1 MTPTPKPKRAI
12 DILWRTL
19 GRRKGI
25 YRDALFATVVVNIIA
40 LATALFT
47 MQVYDRVIPHT
58 GFETLFVL
66 AAGVTVALLF
76 DLLLKQVR
84 SHLLDKEGTRIDIEL
99 SDWFFRRAQGIRME
113 ARPPSLGTLAAQLKG
128 LEHVRGVLGSS
139 ALFVLADVPFA
150 LFFIGVIAF
159 IGGPLAIVPMVLV
172 PVALVVGIACQFRVG
187 RAIAASQGHQNQ
199 KAGLL
204 VEAIDGVENI
214 KATTNEPG
222 LQDQWRELLFKAGDD
237 DDRIKAA
244 SALSSNVTATLQQFS
259 YVVLIAFGAILAV
272 QGQLSMG
279 ALIACSII
287 SQRALGPIARF
298 PSVLVQWA
306 HAKSALKNLD
316 QLMSLPN
323 EEDEQERT
331 LNPEVVENSLR
342 LERIEFAYGDNT
354 QLALELAKLNIP
366 AGQKVGVI
374 GAIGSGKSTLLKVA
388 SGLYRPKAGQ
398 VYLGG
403 LDMVHIQQQR
413 LRDLVAYLPQ
423 DLRLIKG
430 TLRENVLRGLADPG
444 DEAILDAARK
454 TGLIEL
460 INSHPMGLGLPI
472 SEGGRG
478 TSGGQ
483 RQLIGLTRM
492 LLSPAE
498 VLLLD
503 EPTASMDTVSEARV
517 VKLLEGLGEQGRTLV
532 VSTHK
537 TALLPMMDRLLVFA
551 NGRLV
556 MDGPRQQVMAE
567 LSSKKK
573 VVDASTKRQ
582 LA

>member
-1 MTPTPKPKRAI
+1 MSSTPARAI
-12 DILWRTL
+12 DVLWQTL

-25 YRDALFATVVVNIIA
+25 YRDALFATLIVNIIA
-40 LATALFT
+40 LSTALFT

-58 GFETLFVL
+58 GFETLFVMATGISL
-66 AAGVTVALLF
+66 ALLF

-128 LEHVRGVLGSS
+128 LEYVRGVLGSS
-139 ALFVLADVPFA
+139 TLFVLADVPFA

-159 IGGPLAIVPMVLV
+159 IGGPLAIVPLVLV
-172 PVALVVGIACQFRVG
+172 PIALVVGVASQFRVG
-187 RAIAASQGHQNQ
+187 KAIAASQGHQNQ

-214 KATTNEPG
+214 KATTNETG
-222 LQDQWRELLFKAGDD
+222 LQGQWRDLLFKAGED
-237 DDRIKAA
+237 DDRIKSA

-259 YVVLIAFGAILAV
+259 YVILIAFGAVLAV
-272 QGQLSMG
+272 QGELSMG

-298 PSVLVQWA
+298 PAVLVQWS
-306 HAKSALKNLD
+306 HAKNALKNLD

-323 EEDEQERT
+323 EEDEQPHS
-331 LNPEVVENSLR
+331 LNPEVVENSLG
-342 LERIEFAYGDNT
+342 LERIEFSYGEST
-354 QLALELAKLNIP
+354 QLALELAKLDIP
-366 AGQKVGVI
+366 AGQKVGVV

-403 LDMVHIQQQR
+403 LDMVNIQHTR
-413 LRDLVAYLPQ
+413 LRELVAYLPQ

-430 TLRENVLRGLADPG
+430 TLRDNVLRGMQDPG
-444 DEAILDAARK
+444 DEVILEAARQ

-460 INSHPMGLGLPI
+460 INANPLGLALPI

-483 RQLIGLTRM
+483 KQLIGLTRL

-503 EPTASMDTVSEARV
+503 EPTASMDSVSEARV
-517 VKLLEGLGEQGRTLV
+517 VKLLETLGAQGKTLV
-532 VSTHK
+532 ISTHK
-537 TALLPMMDRLLVFA
+537 AALLPMMDRLLVFA

-556 MDGPRQQVMAE
+556 MDGPRQDVMAQ
-567 LSSKKK
+567 LSAQKKTPDSSSK
-573 VVDASTKRQ
+573 RQ
-582 LA
+582 SA

>member
-1 MTPTPKPKRAI
+1 MSSTPARAI
-12 DILWRTL
+12 DVLWQTL

-25 YRDALFATVVVNIIA
+25 YRDALFATLIVNIIA
-40 LATALFT
+40 LSTALFT

-58 GFETLFVL
+58 GFETLFVM
-66 AAGVTVALLF
+66 ATGISMALLF

-128 LEHVRGVLGSS
+128 LEYVRGVLGSS
-139 ALFVLADVPFA
+139 TLFVLADVPFA

-159 IGGPLAIVPMVLV
+159 IGGPLAIVPLVLV
-172 PVALVVGIACQFRVG
+172 PIALVVGVASQFRVG
-187 RAIAASQGHQNQ
+187 KAIAASQGHQNQ

-214 KATTNEPG
+214 KATTNETG
-222 LQDQWRELLFKAGDD
+222 LQGQWRDLLFKAGED
-237 DDRIKAA
+237 DDRIKSA

-259 YVVLIAFGAILAV
+259 YVILIAFGAVLAV
-272 QGQLSMG
+272 QGELSMG

-298 PSVLVQWA
+298 PSVLVQWS
-306 HAKSALKNLD
+306 HAKNALKNLD

-323 EEDEQERT
+323 EEDEQPHS
-331 LNPEVVENSLR
+331 LNPEVVENSLG
-342 LERIEFAYGDNT
+342 LERIEFSYGEST
-354 QLALELAKLNIP
+354 QLALELAKLDIP
-366 AGQKVGVI
+366 AGQKVGVV

-403 LDMVHIQQQR
+403 LDMVNIQHTR
-413 LRDLVAYLPQ
+413 LRELVAYLPQ

-430 TLRENVLRGLADPG
+430 TLRENVLRGMQDPG
-444 DEAILDAARK
+444 DEVILEAARQ

-460 INSHPMGLGLPI
+460 INANPLGLALPI

-483 RQLIGLTRM
+483 KQLIGLTR
-492 LLSPAE
+492 LFLSPAE

-517 VKLLEGLGEQGRTLV
+517 VKLLETLGAQGKTLV
-532 VSTHK
+532 ISTHK
-537 TALLPMMDRLLVFA
+537 AALLPMMDRLLVFA

-556 MDGPRQQVMAE
+556 MDGPRQDVMAQ
-567 LSSKKK
+567 LSAQKKTPDSSSK
-573 VVDASTKRQ
+573 RQ
-582 LA
+582 SA

>member
-1 MTPTPKPKRAI
+1 MSSTPARAI
-12 DILWRTL
+12 DVLWQTL

-25 YRDALFATVVVNIIA
+25 YRDALFATLIVNIIA
-40 LATALFT
+40 LSTALFT

-58 GFETLFVL
+58 GFETLFVM
-66 AAGVTVALLF
+66 ATGVSMALLF

-128 LEHVRGVLGSS
+128 LEYVRGVLGSS
-139 ALFVLADVPFA
+139 TLFVLADVPFA

-159 IGGPLAIVPMVLV
+159 IGGPLAIVPLVLV
-172 PVALVVGIACQFRVG
+172 PIALVVGVASQFRVG
-187 RAIAASQGHQNQ
+187 KAIAASQGHQNQ

-214 KATTNEPG
+214 KATTNETG
-222 LQDQWRELLFKAGDD
+222 LQGQWRDLLFKAGED
-237 DDRIKAA
+237 DDRIKSA

-259 YVVLIAFGAILAV
+259 YVILIAFGAILAV
-272 QGQLSMG
+272 QGELSMG

-298 PSVLVQWA
+298 PAVLVQWS
-306 HAKSALKNLD
+306 HAKNALKNLD

-323 EEDEQERT
+323 EEDDQPHS
-331 LNPEVVENSLR
+331 LNPEVVQNSLR
-342 LERIEFAYGDNT
+342 LERIEFSYGEST
-354 QLALELAKLNIP
+354 QLALELAKLDIP
-366 AGQKVGVI
+366 AGQKVGVV

-403 LDMVHIQQQR
+403 LDMVNIQHTR
-413 LRDLVAYLPQ
+413 LRELVAYLPQ

-430 TLRENVLRGLADPG
+430 TLRENVLRGMQDPG
-444 DEAILDAARK
+444 DEVILEAARQ

-460 INSHPMGLGLPI
+460 INANPLGLALPI

-483 RQLIGLTRM
+483 KQLIGLTRL

-517 VKLLEGLGEQGRTLV
+517 VKLLETLGAQGKTLV
-532 VSTHK
+532 ISTHK
-537 TALLPMMDRLLVFA
+537 SALLPMMDRLLVFA

-556 MDGPRQQVMAE
+556 MDGPRQDVMAQ
-567 LSSKKK
+567 LSAQKKSA
-573 VVDASTKRQ
+573 DSSSRRQ
-582 LA
+582 SA

>member
-1 MTPTPKPKRAI
+1 MSSTPARAI
-12 DILWRTL
+12 DVLWQTL

-25 YRDALFATVVVNIIA
+25 YRDALFATLIVNIIA
-40 LATALFT
+40 LSTALFT

-58 GFETLFVL
+58 GFETLFVM
-66 AAGVTVALLF
+66 ATGVSMALLF

-128 LEHVRGVLGSS
+128 LEYVRGVLGSS
-139 ALFVLADVPFA
+139 TLFVLADVPFA

-159 IGGPLAIVPMVLV
+159 IGGPLAIVPLVLV
-172 PVALVVGIACQFRVG
+172 PIALVVGVASQFRVG
-187 RAIAASQGHQNQ
+187 KAIAASQGHQNQ

-214 KATTNEPG
+214 KATTNETG
-222 LQDQWRELLFKAGDD
+222 LQGQWRDLLFKAGED
-237 DDRIKAA
+237 DDRIKSA

-259 YVVLIAFGAILAV
+259 YVILIAFGAVLAV
-272 QGQLSMG
+272 QGELSMG

-298 PSVLVQWA
+298 PAVLVQWS
-306 HAKSALKNLD
+306 HAKNALKNLD

-323 EEDEQERT
+323 EEDDQPHS
-331 LNPEVVENSLR
+331 LNPEVVQNSLR
-342 LERIEFAYGDNT
+342 LERIEFSYGEST
-354 QLALELAKLNIP
+354 QLALELAKLDIP
-366 AGQKVGVI
+366 AGQKVGVV

-403 LDMVHIQQQR
+403 LDMVNIQHTR
-413 LRDLVAYLPQ
+413 LRELVAYLPQ

-430 TLRENVLRGLADPG
+430 TLRENVLRGMQDPG
-444 DEAILDAARK
+444 DEVILEAARQ

-460 INSHPMGLGLPI
+460 INANPLGLALPI

-483 RQLIGLTRM
+483 KQLIGLTRL

-517 VKLLEGLGEQGRTLV
+517 VKLLETLGAQGKTLV
-532 VSTHK
+532 ISTHK
-537 TALLPMMDRLLVFA
+537 SALLPMMDRLLVFA

-556 MDGPRQQVMAE
+556 MDGPRQDVMAQ
-567 LSSKKK
+567 LSAQKKSA
-573 VVDASTKRQ
+573 DSSSRRQ
-582 LA
+582 SA

>member
-1 MTPTPKPKRAI
+1 MSSTPARAI
-12 DILWRTL
+12 DVLWQTL

-25 YRDALFATVVVNIIA
+25 YRDALFATLIVNIIA
-40 LATALFT
+40 LSTALFT

-58 GFETLFVL
+58 GFETLFVM
-66 AAGVTVALLF
+66 ATGVSMALLF

-128 LEHVRGVLGSS
+128 LEYVRGVLGSS
-139 ALFVLADVPFA
+139 TLFVLADVPFA

-159 IGGPLAIVPMVLV
+159 IGGPLAIVPLVLV
-172 PVALVVGIACQFRVG
+172 PIALVVGVASQFRVG
-187 RAIAASQGHQNQ
+187 KAIAASQGHQNQ

-214 KATTNEPG
+214 KATTNETG
-222 LQDQWRELLFKAGDD
+222 LQGQWRDLLFKAGED
-237 DDRIKAA
+237 DDRIKSA

-259 YVVLIAFGAILAV
+259 YVILIAFGAVLAV
-272 QGQLSMG
+272 QGELSMG

-298 PSVLVQWA
+298 PAVLVQWS
-306 HAKSALKNLD
+306 HAKNALKNLD
-316 QLMSLPN
+316 QLMNLPN
-323 EEDEQERT
+323 EEDDQPHS
-331 LNPEVVENSLR
+331 LNPEVVQNSLR
-342 LERIEFAYGDNT
+342 LERIEFSYGEST
-354 QLALELAKLNIP
+354 QLALELAKLDIP
-366 AGQKVGVI
+366 AGQKVGVV

-403 LDMVHIQQQR
+403 LDMVNIQHTR
-413 LRDLVAYLPQ
+413 LRELVAYLPQ

-430 TLRENVLRGLADPG
+430 TLRENVLRGMQDPG
-444 DEAILDAARK
+444 DEVILEAARQ

-460 INSHPMGLGLPI
+460 INANPLGLALPI

-483 RQLIGLTRM
+483 KQLIGLTRL

-503 EPTASMDTVSEARV
+503 EPTASMDSVSEARV
-517 VKLLEGLGEQGRTLV
+517 VKLLETLGAQGKTLV
-532 VSTHK
+532 ISTHK
-537 TALLPMMDRLLVFA
+537 SALLPMMDRLLVFA

-556 MDGPRQQVMAE
+556 MDGPRQDVMAQ
-567 LSSKKK
+567 LSAQKKSA
-573 VVDASTKRQ
+573 DSSSRRQ
-582 LA
+582 SA

>member
-1 MTPTPKPKRAI
+1 MSSTPARAI
-12 DILWRTL
+12 DVLWQTL

-25 YRDALFATVVVNIIA
+25 YRDALFATLIVNIIA
-40 LATALFT
+40 LSTALFT

-58 GFETLFVL
+58 GFETLFVM
-66 AAGVTVALLF
+66 ATGVSMALLF

-128 LEHVRGVLGSS
+128 LEYVRGVLGSS
-139 ALFVLADVPFA
+139 TLFVLADVPFA

-159 IGGPLAIVPMVLV
+159 IGGPLAIVPLVLV
-172 PVALVVGIACQFRVG
+172 PIALVVGVASQFRVG
-187 RAIAASQGHQNQ
+187 KAIAASQGHQNQ

-214 KATTNEPG
+214 KATTNETG
-222 LQDQWRELLFKAGDD
+222 LQGQWRDLLFKAGED
-237 DDRIKAA
+237 DDRIKSA

-259 YVVLIAFGAILAV
+259 YVILIAFGAVLAV
-272 QGQLSMG
+272 QGELSMG

-298 PSVLVQWA
+298 PAVLVQWS
-306 HAKSALKNLD
+306 HAKNALKNLD

-323 EEDEQERT
+323 EEDDQPHS
-331 LNPEVVENSLR
+331 LNPEVVQNSLR
-342 LERIEFAYGDNT
+342 LERIEFSYGEST
-354 QLALELAKLNIP
+354 QLALELAKLDIP
-366 AGQKVGVI
+366 AGQKVGVV

-403 LDMVHIQQQR
+403 LDMVNIQHTR
-413 LRDLVAYLPQ
+413 LRELVAYLPQ

-430 TLRENVLRGLADPG
+430 TLRENVLRGMQDPG
-444 DEAILDAARK
+444 DEVILEAARQ

-460 INSHPMGLGLPI
+460 INANPLGLALPI

-483 RQLIGLTRM
+483 KQLIGLTRL

-503 EPTASMDTVSEARV
+503 EPTASMDSVSEARV
-517 VKLLEGLGEQGRTLV
+517 VKLLETLGAQGKTLV
-532 VSTHK
+532 ISTHK
-537 TALLPMMDRLLVFA
+537 SALLPMMDRLLVFA

-556 MDGPRQQVMAE
+556 MDGPRQDVMAQ
-567 LSSKKK
+567 LSAQKKSA
-573 VVDASTKRQ
+573 DSSSRRQ
-582 LA
+582 SA

>member
-1 MTPTPKPKRAI
+1 MSSTPARAI
-12 DILWRTL
+12 DVLWQTL

-25 YRDALFATVVVNIIA
+25 YRDALFATLIVNIIA
-40 LATALFT
+40 LSTALFT

-58 GFETLFVL
+58 GFETLFVMATGISL
-66 AAGVTVALLF
+66 ALLF

-128 LEHVRGVLGSS
+128 LEYVRGVLGSS
-139 ALFVLADVPFA
+139 TLFVLADVPFA

-159 IGGPLAIVPMVLV
+159 IGGPLAIVPLVLV
-172 PVALVVGIACQFRVG
+172 PIALVVGVASQFRVG
-187 RAIAASQGHQNQ
+187 KAIAASQGHQNQ

-214 KATTNEPG
+214 KATTNETG
-222 LQDQWRELLFKAGDD
+222 LQGQWRDLLFKAGED
-237 DDRIKAA
+237 DDRIKSA

-259 YVVLIAFGAILAV
+259 YVILIAFGAVLAV
-272 QGQLSMG
+272 QGELSMG

-298 PSVLVQWA
+298 PSVLVQWS
-306 HAKSALKNLD
+306 HAKNALKNLD

-323 EEDEQERT
+323 EEDEQPHS
-331 LNPEVVENSLR
+331 LNPEVVENSLG
-342 LERIEFAYGDNT
+342 LERIEFSYGEST
-354 QLALELAKLNIP
+354 QLALELAKLDIP
-366 AGQKVGVI
+366 AGQKVGVV

-403 LDMVHIQQQR
+403 LDMVNIQHTR
-413 LRDLVAYLPQ
+413 LRELVAYLPQ

-430 TLRENVLRGLADPG
+430 TLRENVLRGMQDPG
-444 DEAILDAARK
+444 DEVILEAARQ

-460 INSHPMGLGLPI
+460 INANPLGLALPI

-483 RQLIGLTRM
+483 KQLIGLTR
-492 LLSPAE
+492 LFLSPAE

-517 VKLLEGLGEQGRTLV
+517 VKLLETLGAQGKTLV
-532 VSTHK
+532 ISTHK
-537 TALLPMMDRLLVFA
+537 AALLPMMDRLLVFA

-556 MDGPRQQVMAE
+556 MDGPRQDVMAQ
-567 LSSKKK
+567 LSAQKKTPDSSSK
-573 VVDASTKRQ
+573 RQ
-582 LA
+582 SA